1 LNAEVSVTMD
11 STSIELP
18 GSTIA
23 AVTVEDGTVRIEFE
37 PAYLIKS
44 MTGSLER
51 TRWRQNGALVF
62 EDAELDRQDPLPAL
76 PAECSGGDV
85 GENVYT
91 YRDMIPVPLA
101 SRGQAHCSLKIADA
115 TVRVSAKAV
124 RLEMRE
130 TAKYIEHLRPE

>member
-1 LNAEVSVTMD
+1 MD

-18 GSTIA
+18 GSRIA
-23 AVTVEDGTVRIEFE
+23 AVKVDGGTVRIEFE

-51 TRWRQNGALVF
+51 TRWQQNGALVF
-62 EDAELDRQDPLPAL
+62 EDAELDPDDELPVL
-76 PAECSGGDV
+76 PGDCSGGDV

-91 YRDMIPVPLA
+91 YRDMVPVPLE
-101 SRGQAHCSLKIADA
+101 SRGRAHCALKVGDA
-115 TVRVSAKAV
+115 MVRVSAGAV
-124 RLEMRE
+124 RLEMQD